1 MKTIVTLSQKG
12 GAGKTALTLN
22 LAVAAQ
28 KAGFKVGVID
38 VDPQQS
44 SAEWGDQRAEVTDEG
59 PSVIGGHAKGLPKLL
74 ATASDGGADFVFI
87 DSPPG
92 KNDAHLEMARLADL
106 ILVPCR
112 PSVVDIRAITATAE
126 IGTLAGKQVWVVFN
140 AAPPTS
146 PYLVEQAREALKTW
160 EIESVPHVIHHR
172 IAFVTSFAQG
182 RGAIEEDPN
191 GKAADEIRD
200 LFDWVRDQTG
210 LPTGKTA
217 RRKTGQTVN
226 RTAGV

>member
-1 MKTIVTLSQKG
+1 VKTIVTLSQKG

-140 AAPPTS
+140 PDFS
-146 PYLVEQAREALKTW
+146 HWHK
-160 EIESVPHVIHHR
+160 
-172 IAFVTSFAQG
+172 G
-182 RGAIEEDPN
+182 
-191 GKAADEIRD
+191 
-200 LFDWVRDQTG
+200 
-210 LPTGKTA
+210 
-217 RRKTGQTVN
+217 
-226 RTAGV
+226 

>member
-44 SAEWGDQRAEVTDEG
+44 SAEWGDQRTEATDEG

-74 ATASDGGADFVFI
+74 ATARDGGADFVFI

-160 EIESVPHVIHHR
+160 DIKSVPHVIHHR

-182 RGAIEEDPN
+182 RGAIEEDLN
-191 GKAADEIRD
+191 SKAADEVRD
-200 LFDWVRDQTG
+200 LFTWIRDQTG
-210 LPTGKTA
+210 LLAGKPVK
-217 RRKTGQTVN
+217 RKTGQAVS